1 MSVEPTLERVQA
13 IVARVAGPHRQPAGA
28 DADMLLTDGGYW
40 LDSVHL
46 LETIIA
52 CEEAFAVELDPE
64 VDLTETTL
72 RSVRTLFELIR
83 SKRAG

>member
-1 MSVEPTLERVQA
+1 MSDDPTLEQVQA
-13 IVARVAGPHRQPAGA
+13 IVARVAGRTGSISGA
-28 DADMLLTDGGYW
+28 DTPLTNGGYW

-52 CEEAFAVELDPE
+52 CEEAFAIELDAD
-64 VDLTETTL
+64 VDLTPATL
-72 RSVRTLFELIR
+72 TSVRTLFDLIR

>member
-1 MSVEPTLERVQA
+1 MSQEPTLEQVQA
-13 IVARVAGPHRQPAGA
+13 IVARVAGRNGGGAGA
-28 DADMLLTDGGYW
+28 DTPLTNGGYW

-52 CEEAFAVELDPE
+52 CEEAFAVELDGE
-64 VDLTETTL
+64 VDLTADTL
-72 RSVRTLFELIR
+72 KSVRTLFDLIR

>member
-1 MSVEPTLERVQA
+1 MNAEPTLEQVQA
-13 IVARVAGPHRQPAGA
+13 IVARVAGRSGSVSGA
-28 DADMLLTDGGYW
+28 DTPLTNGGYW

-52 CEEAFAVELDPE
+52 CEEAFAVELDAD
-64 VDLTETTL
+64 VDLTAATL
-72 RSVRTLFELIR
+72 RSVGTLFDLIR

>member
-1 MSVEPTLERVQA
+1 MSEEPTLEQVQA
-13 IVARVAGPHRQPAGA
+13 IVARVAGRNGSFSGA
-28 DADMLLTDGGYW
+28 DTPLTNGGYW

-52 CEEAFAVELDPE
+52 CEEAFAVEFDAD
-64 VDLTETTL
+64 VDLTAATL
-72 RSVRTLFELIR
+72 MSVRTLFDLIR

>member
-1 MSVEPTLERVQA
+1 MSEEPTLERVQA
-13 IVARVAGPHRQPAGA
+13 IVARVAGQNPSLAA
-28 DADMLLTDGGYW
+28 DADTLLTDGGYW

-52 CEEAFAVELDPE
+52 CEEAFAVEFDAD
-64 VDLTETTL
+64 VDLTATTL
-72 RSVRTLFELIR
+72 MSVRTLFDLIR

>member
-1 MSVEPTLERVQA
+1 VQEV
-13 IVARVAGPHRQPAGA
+13 VARVAGRSGDFSSA
-28 DADMLLTDGGYW
+28 DTPLTNGGYW

-52 CEEAFAVELDPE
+52 CEEAFGVELDADI
-64 VDLTETTL
+64 DLTPTAL
-72 RSVRTLFELIR
+72 ASVRTLFELIR

>member
-1 MSVEPTLERVQA
+1 MSAEPTLERAQA
-13 IVARVAGPHRQPAGA
+13 IVARVAGRSGRFSSA
-28 DADMLLTDGGYW
+28 DRPLTNGGYW

-52 CEEAFAVELDPE
+52 CEEAFGIELDPD
-64 VDLTETTL
+64 VDLTAAAL
-72 RSVRTLFELIR
+72 RSVGTLFDLIR